1 MTKEAQ
7 IYYAKKFYP
16 HLALPY
22 AVGCIRVSLKSHNIP
37 YEEFHP

>member
-16 HLALPY
+16 HLAVPY
-22 AVGCIRVSLKSHNIP
+22 AVGCIQASLKALNIP
-37 YEEFHP
+37 FE